1 MAAVF
6 AAPESRGATTQTV
19 SGVVVDSITGEP
31 VPYAAVLLTATD
43 RGALTDA
50 DGFFSLT
57 TARPFKGVQV
67 SVMGYSTKTVARPR
81 HGER

>member
-1 MAAVF
+1 MKGRLFIFAVVALAFLAAVF

-50 DGFFSLT
+50 DGFFGRA
-57 TARPFKGVQV
+57 TA
-67 SVMGYSTKTVARPR
+67 SA
-81 HGER
+81 